1 MSGSN
6 SDNFEVD
13 LVDGKF
19 MDGREHKKRLMA
31 AMGSFIKDRGIKP
44 NMVVVQVGDDP
55 ASSVYIKHK
64 MRACQ
69 ELGIGFMKVEF
80 GSDVSEKELI
90 DRLLKLNA
98 DDDVHGYIV
107 QLPLPAHINVENVVG
122 VVDARKDIDC
132 FHPENVGRLLG
143 ENVRFEPP
151 TPRGI
156 VHLLKG
162 YGVDVRGKRVVI
174 VGKSRIVGT
183 PLGLM
188 LSNEATMGGTVVLCD
203 KWTERADSVTREADV
218 LVVCA
223 GVRELVRREA
233 QIKKGAVLID
243 VGIHRVE
250 VVGNDGVSKRR
261 IVGDIAK
268 SEEIVGRCSMMSP
281 SPGGCGCLTVAY
293 LCLNVVKAY
302 MNLVE
307 GGDGSKGVGFCKDEK
322 ILG

>member
-1 MSGSN
+1 
-6 SDNFEVD
+6 
-13 LVDGKF
+13 
-19 MDGREHKKRLMA
+19 MDGRGEKKRLMER
-31 AMGSFIKDRGIKP
+31 MKKFISEKGIRP

-64 MRACQ
+64 MKACQ

-80 GSDVSEKELI
+80 GKDVSEKELI
-90 DRLLKLNA
+90 DRLVKLNL

-107 QLPLPAHINVENVVG
+107 QLPLPPHINVENVVS
-122 VVDARKDIDC
+122 VVDPRKDIDC

-156 VHLLKG
+156 VHLLRE
-162 YGVDVRGKRVVI
+162 YGVNVRGKRVVI

-188 LSNEATMGGTVVLCD
+188 LSNEKTMGGTVILCD
-203 KWTERADSVTREADV
+203 KWTERADEITRVADV
-218 LVVCA
+218 LIVCA
-223 GVRELVRREA
+223 GVRELIIRRE
-233 QIKKGAVLID
+233 QIKEGAVLID

-250 VVGNDGVSKRR
+250 VGGEGESGGSGGSGGNRKTR

-268 SEEIVGRCSMMSP
+268 SSEIVDKCSMMSP

-293 LCLNVVKAY
+293 LCVNVVKAY

-307 GGDGSKGVGFCKDEK
+307 GCDGGRGGGFCSDEQ
-322 ILG
+322 ILSA